1 MPITRDIRELLAVSP
16 GRAPDHDND
25 VLSELVGHWA
35 EAQREKR
42 ADYVRSSTAP
52 FFASDGAGC
61 ARRASY
67 DYLTRTFTASVTAA
81 IEAAVDD
88 DTTAEQLA
96 DIRAGVLALHGL
108 TELPERAKP
117 GVPDLWRF
125 RMGDLVH
132 DEIQSIG
139 EAAGFENEVRAVL
152 TDDDGND
159 LVSTRADMVRVKDGV
174 YVELKSAGGFKFK
187 KASTTFSGGPEGP
200 GFAYVV
206 QMALT
211 VKSLLHNGL
220 PIKRAVICFLAL
232 ENISPKLAAD
242 YADSDIGRFGAQ
254 WSYTVDELVELAD
267 EVIAHLV
274 KIKSA
279 LDAGIMPP
287 RVFKDPEI
295 PAQAVVVAPSKGAWQ
310 VTSTSGEVL
319 QAGSTWMCDY
329 CDWREQCLAD
339 LEAGV

>member
-25 VLSELVGHWA
+25 VLGELVGHWA

-42 ADYVRSSTAP
+42 KDYVRSSSAP

-67 DYLTRTFTASVTAA
+67 DYLARTLEDAPQR
-81 IEAAVDD
+81 
-88 DTTAEQLA
+88 AE
-96 DIRAGVLALHGL
+96 
-108 TELPERAKP
+108 P

-139 EAAGFENEVRAVL
+139 EAAGFDNEVRAVL
-152 TDDDGND
+152 TDADGND
-159 LVSTRADMVRVKDGV
+159 LVSTRADMVRLVDGT

-187 KASTTFSGGPEGP
+187 KASTKFSGGPEGP
-200 GFAYVV
+200 GFSYVV

-220 PIKRAVICFLAL
+220 PIERAVIVFLAL

-242 YADSDIGRFGAQ
+242 YTDADIGRFGAQ
-254 WSYTVDELVELAD
+254 WTYSVDELVELAD
-267 EVIAHLV
+267 EIIAHLV

-279 LDAGIMPP
+279 LDSGVMPP

-295 PAQAVVVAPSKGAWQ
+295 PAQAVVVSPSTGGWQ
-310 VTSTSGEVL
+310 VTSTGGEIL

-339 LEAGV
+339 LAEGI